1 MNNFKHI
8 EKSHSNYDITF
19 QSVGL
24 VLQFIH
30 HIIQFKPEDFIILY
44 PKIILHI
51 LHWAQLLD
59 LQQQALSILQTIIMN
74 VRIYN
79 NSMDQN
85 LQYDIFEK
93 LIEILNVSKISKLKI
108 HSHGKYLIY

>member
-1 MNNFKHI
+1 MNNIKYI

-30 HIIQFKPEDFIILY
+30 HIIQFKHEDFIILY

-51 LHWAQLLD
+51 LHWAQSFD
-59 LQQQALSILQTIIMN
+59 LQPQALSILQTIIMN

-85 LQYDIFEK
+85 LRCDVFEK
-93 LIEILNVSKISKLKI
+93 LIDILKVS
-108 HSHGKYLIY
+108 